1 MKRRSL
7 SAAVGVSAAMRLSSL
22 MLTSGQTA
30 PAGPPMTFE
39 DPDETLMLPARIE
52 SMTVVRHSG
61 VPRLRTTQTY
71 ENYRRFVTDSPIVR

>member
-1 MKRRSL
+1 
-7 SAAVGVSAAMRLSSL
+7 
-22 MLTSGQTA
+22 
-30 PAGPPMTFE
+30 MTFE